1 MAQPSASF
9 AHHFQVLLIP
19 HKTMVQEK
27 KLVEEV
33 SGWLRVYDDGSV
45 DRTWTGPPEVKFVTE
60 PVPPHEQFID
70 GIATRDVTIDQNSGL
85 RARIYLPE
93 EENPISENPKFPILL
108 HFHGGGFCIS
118 QPDWFMYS
126 QVYTRLAKLVP
137 AIVVSVYLRLAP
149 ENKLPAA
156 CDDGYAA
163 LLWLKSLSKGESDEP
178 WLNTHGDFNR
188 VFLIGDSSG
197 GNVVNEVATRAGLI
211 DLNPLRIAGAIP
223 IHPGFVRAQRS
234 KSELEQPESPF
245 LTLDMV
251 DKFIALAL
259 PKGCTKDHPITCP
272 MGSFAAPIETLNL
285 PPLMYCVAEKD
296 LIKDTE
302 MEYYEL
308 LKKTNKDVELF
319 ISTEMGHSFYLNR
332 IAIDTDPVTAAQTS
346 QLMEGIKV
354 FINKH

>member
-1 MAQPSASF
+1 
-9 AHHFQVLLIP
+9 
-19 HKTMVQEK
+19 MVQEK
-27 KLVEEV
+27 KLVQDV

-45 DRTWTGPPEVKFVTE
+45 DRTWTGPPEVKFMAE
-60 PVPPHEQFID
+60 PVSPHEQFID

-93 EENPISENPKFPILL
+93 EENPKFPIIL

-118 QPDWFMYS
+118 QADWFMYY
-126 QVYTRLAKLVP
+126 QFYTRLAKSVP
-137 AIVVSVYLRLAP
+137 AIVVSVYLRPAP

-163 LLWLKSLSKGESDEP
+163 LLWLKSLSKGESNEP

-197 GNVVNEVATRAGLI
+197 GNIVHEVATRSGFI
-211 DLNPLRIAGAIP
+211 DLNPLRLAGAIP

-251 DKFIALAL
+251 DKFLALAL
-259 PKGCTKDHPITCP
+259 PNGCTKDHPITCP
-272 MGSFAAPIETLNL
+272 MGSFAPPIETLSL

-296 LIKDTE
+296 MIKDTE

-308 LKKTNKDVELF
+308 LKKANKDVELF
-319 ISTEMGHSFYLNR
+319 ISTEMGHSFYLNK
-332 IAIDTDPVTAAQTS
+332 IAIDTEPVTAAQTGV
-346 QLMEGIKV
+346 LIEGIKV